1 MPGPE
6 RTGWIPFAG
15 SLRSIGHE
23 SASFAFDNEGP
34 RHQQY
39 VAAFALADR
48 LVTNREYLTFMDDG
62 GYERPEFWLSDGW
75 YARSRNGW
83 TAPLYWESTAGGR
96 QVFTLEGMRGL
107 DLDEPVCHVSYYEA
121 DAFARWAGAR
131 LPTEAEWE
139 TSAMAPGV
147 ALEGNFLESGRFHPA
162 HPMDARETPPRTSP
176 MQLYGDVWEWT
187 QSPYTPYR
195 GFRPAAGALGEY
207 NGKFMCNQLVLRGGS
222 CCTPRSHIRPT
233 YRNFFPPRRA
243 GSSRAS
249 GWLATSDHS

>member
-1 MPGPE
+1 MTAATSVPNSGSP
-6 RTGWIPFAG
+6 TAG
-15 SLRSIGHE
+15 TL
-23 SASFAFDNEGP
+23 
-34 RHQQY
+34 
-39 VAAFALADR
+39 
-48 LVTNREYLTFMDDG
+48 
-62 GYERPEFWLSDGW
+62 
-75 YARSRNGW
+75 RSRNGW
-83 TAPLYWESTAGGR
+83 TAPLYWESTAGVR

-162 HPMDARETPPRTSP
+162 HPMSARETPPRTSP

-233 YRNFFPPRRA
+233 YRNFFPPEALAVLGHPA
-243 GSSRAS
+243 GSRRLIIADFR
-249 GWLATSDHS
+249 GGAICLFRTHFLG

>member
-1 MPGPE
+1 
-6 RTGWIPFAG
+6 
-15 SLRSIGHE
+15 
-23 SASFAFDNEGP
+23 
-34 RHQQY
+34 
-39 VAAFALADR
+39 
-48 LVTNREYLTFMDDG
+48 
-62 GYERPEFWLSDGW
+62 
-75 YARSRNGW
+75 
-83 TAPLYWESTAGGR
+83 
-96 QVFTLEGMRGL
+96 MRGL

-162 HPMDARETPPRTSP
+162 HPMSARETPPRTSP

-195 GFRPAAGALGEY
+195 GFRPAAGGLASTTAS
-207 NGKFMCNQLVLRGGS
+207 S
-222 CCTPRSHIRPT
+222 CATSLFCGAAHAARRDRTSGPPT
-233 YRNFFPPRRA
+233 GISFPPRRA

>member
-1 MPGPE
+1 
-6 RTGWIPFAG
+6 
-15 SLRSIGHE
+15 
-23 SASFAFDNEGP
+23 
-34 RHQQY
+34 
-39 VAAFALADR
+39 
-48 LVTNREYLTFMDDG
+48 MDDG

-162 HPMDARETPPRTSP
+162 RPMDARETPPRTSP

-195 GFRPAAGALGEY
+195 GFRPAAGRSASTTAS
-207 NGKFMCNQLVLRGGS
+207 S
-222 CCTPRSHIRPT
+222 CATSLFCGAVRAARRDRTSGPLTATSS
-233 YRNFFPPRRA
+233 PPRRA

-249 GWLATSDHS
+249 GWLATSDRCRQTRHHRALSNGSSGNDRAGRAAMETRATRC